1 MQCSQQSCRQIH
13 CEQQDRMV
21 MLPNRIIWSIC
32 EDDVLAV
39 AHDKGIQLTEQ
50 QLDDVAKY
58 VESGLS
64 AICNWFML
72 VEMALNEAV
81 RQGSRRLPEI
91 QKTMA
96 SK

>member
-1 MQCSQQSCRQIH
+1 
-13 CEQQDRMV
+13 MV
-21 MLPNRIIWSIC
+21 MPPNRIIWSIC
-32 EDDVLAV
+32 EGDVLAI

-50 QLDDVAKY
+50 QLNDVAKY

-64 AICNWFML
+64 AVCNWFML

-81 RQGSRRLPEI
+81 RHGSRRLPET

>member
-1 MQCSQQSCRQIH
+1 
-13 CEQQDRMV
+13 MV
-21 MLPNRIIWSIC
+21 IPPNRIIWSIC
-32 EDDVLAV
+32 EDDILAV
-39 AHDKGIQLTEQ
+39 ARDKGIQLTER

-64 AICNWFML
+64 AVCNWFML

-81 RQGSRRLPEI
+81 RPECPKATET
-91 QKTMA
+91 QKAMA